1 MCMAC
6 EMEAVWFA
14 AMEARA
20 LSEAKAGPQAA
31 LPPLPEREKVGEGD
45 GTRGQSAAPL
55 PRDNSPCEL
64 GGPPA
69 EEGGASTAP
78 PRFACE
84 ETQAE

>member
-20 LSEAKAGPQAA
+20 RAAAEAGPRAA
-31 LPPLPEREKVGEGD
+31 LPPLPGGGEV
-45 GTRGQSAAPL
+45 AKPL

>member
-20 LSEAKAGPQAA
+20 RAAREAGPQAA
-31 LPPLPEREKVGEGD
+31 LPPLPESGK
-45 GTRGQSAAPL
+45 AAEPL
-55 PRDNSPCEL
+55 PRDNSRCEL
-64 GGPPA
+64 GGSPA
-69 EEGGASTAP
+69 EEGRASTAP